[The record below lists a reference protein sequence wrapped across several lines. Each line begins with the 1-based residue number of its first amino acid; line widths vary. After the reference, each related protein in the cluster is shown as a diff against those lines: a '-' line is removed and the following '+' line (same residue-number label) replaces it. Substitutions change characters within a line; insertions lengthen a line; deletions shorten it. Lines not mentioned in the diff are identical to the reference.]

1 MLWVWP
7 LGRLSLYLGDVGFL
21 CTYFLMARGAT
32 TSLPTRVQTASKWIF
47 NVFIRCKWIFD
58 WCFCLAPR
66 SKLHLR
72 YLVWFYSLTWCVALY
87 NLVRTVLYLATYAHA
102 SSPLRSSSVLRSTC
116 GLLSLD
122 TYHHHRLRSWVP
134 VCHRFRRQSNSEGP
148 PFRTISVV

>member
-47 NVFIRCKWIFD
+47 NVFIRCKFVIR
-58 WCFCLAPR
+58 LVLLPR
-66 SKLHLR
+66 TSCTCDIR
-72 YLVWFYSLTWCVALY
+72 YWFYSLAWVRGCVALY
-87 NLVRTVLYLATYAHA
+87 NLVRTVLFSPRMHA